1 MDAIEAMSQSR
12 AIRYFKPDPVS
23 EELIERVLWAATRAT
38 SPENSQCWDFVVVQD
53 TEQRVRLQQCFVD
66 FDANLDAVVAS
77 ESTPVSTMSRTVA
90 GVKHLVGHFAD
101 VPVWIFVT
109 GWLSYPQHNPRP
121 RYTYSAMYAAAQ
133 NLLVAATSLG
143 LASAFTTL
151 HELDERG
158 FRKILGIPDDHLFG
172 VSMPLGWPD
181 RGVGPVNR
189 RPLQDV
195 VHRNRW

>member
-1 MDAIEAMSQSR
+1 MDAIEAMAQAR
-12 AIRYFKPDPVS
+12 AIRYFKQAPIP
-23 EELIERVLWAATRAT
+23 EEMIEQVLWAATRAT

-53 TEQRVRLQQCFVD
+53 AEQRVRLQQCFVD
-66 FDANLDAVVAS
+66 FDAKLDAVVS
-77 ESTPVSTMSRTVA
+77 GERNPVSTMDRTVA
-90 GVKHLVGHFAD
+90 GVKHLVGNFAA

-151 HELDERG
+151 HELDEPG
-158 FRKILGIPDDHLFG
+158 FRKILAIPNEHLFG
-172 VSMPLGWPD
+172 VSMPLGWPE
-181 RGVGPVNR
+181 RGIGPVNR
-189 RPLQDV
+189 RPLEEV
-195 VHRNRW
+195 IHRERW

>member
-1 MDAIEAMSQSR
+1 MDAIEAMAQSR
-12 AIRYFKPDPVS
+12 AIRYFKQDPVP
-23 EELIERVLWAATRAT
+23 EEMIERVLWAATRAS

-53 TEQRVRLQQCFVD
+53 AVQRVRLQQCFVD
-66 FDANLDAVVAS
+66 FNAKVDAVMS
-77 ESTPVSTMSRTVA
+77 NESKPVSTIGRTVA
-90 GVKHLVGHFAD
+90 GVKHLVENFAD

-151 HELDERG
+151 HELDEPA
-158 FRKILGIPDDHLFG
+158 FRKILGIPDEYLFG
-172 VSMPLGWPD
+172 VSMPLGWPE
-181 RGVGPVNR
+181 RGVGSVNR

-195 VHRNRW
+195 IHRDRW